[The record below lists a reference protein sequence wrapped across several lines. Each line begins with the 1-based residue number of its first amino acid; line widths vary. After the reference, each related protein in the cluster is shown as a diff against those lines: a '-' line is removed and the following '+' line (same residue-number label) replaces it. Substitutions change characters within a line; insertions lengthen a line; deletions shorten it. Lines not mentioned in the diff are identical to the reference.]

1 MTAQLAG
8 DWRELFVPCAHGGA
22 RTTVELSVVRRGGQP
37 FLFLPTETRLAARA
51 LELYPAQTA
60 KARAA
65 KFVFNLALQLG
76 LKLRLKKISL
86 PLADDDPFAR
96 FLVRTAKLRE
106 GISPRFAVL
115 AGNPRAEG
123 RRFVFLLFDAGG
135 EPAAVVKAGSSD
147 AARRLLAHEENFL
160 RTAPP
165 QTRGLPKLRATFN
178 SARAQ
183 AFALDFFDGRS
194 PRLDDTRPL
203 AELLTSWVAVGELIA
218 MKDLGAWQ
226 RLVAASAGS
235 PLPEPVRALAG
246 MRVHSTLA
254 HGDCAPWNVKVAQ
267 GRWTLLDWERGELA
281 SVPGW
286 DWFHFVMQPAVLVR
300 REPVSELL
308 ARFER
313 LLATEDFVHYAQHA
327 GMAGSERALA
337 LAYLYYCTRV
347 TRQTEGLETVMALQ
361 RAAAERWFSVMG

>member
-1 MTAQLAG
+1 MTAQPTG
-8 DWRELFVPCAHGGA
+8 DWRELFAPCAPGTA
-22 RTTVELSVVRRGGQP
+22 RATVELNLVRRGAQP
-37 FLFLPTETRLAARA
+37 FLLLPTETRLAARA
-51 LELYPAQTA
+51 LALYPAQTT

-65 KFVFNLALQLG
+65 KFVFYLALRLG
-76 LKLRLKKISL
+76 VKPRLEKISL

-106 GISPRFAVL
+106 EIPPRFAIL

-123 RRFVFLLFDAGG
+123 RRFVILLFDAGG
-135 EPAAVVKAGSSD
+135 EATAVVKAGSSD
-147 AARRLLAHEENFL
+147 AARRLLAQEENFL

-165 QTRGLPKLRATFN
+165 LLPGPPKLRATYN
-178 SARAQ
+178 SPRAQ
-183 AFALDFFDGRS
+183 ALALDYFDGRS
-194 PRLDDTRPL
+194 PRLDETGPL
-203 AELLTSWVAVGELIA
+203 AGLLTSWVAVGGLVA
-218 MKDLGAWQ
+218 MKDLGAWR

-235 PLPEPVRALAG
+235 PLPEPVRALAET
-246 MRVHSTLA
+246 RVHSTLA
-254 HGDCAPWNVKVAQ
+254 HGDCAPWNVKVAR

-281 SVPGW
+281 GVPGW

-300 REPVSELL
+300 REPVTASL

-313 LLATEDFVHYAQHA
+313 LLAGEDFVRYAQHA

-337 LAYLYYCTRV
+337 LAYLCYCTRV